1 MLAGFPRPEQEDGLN
16 IFFEVEDE
24 VKAKDETQI
33 KTEVRLNMRTSR
45 LLNLNLSLNFNL
57 YSQPEFFHLL
67 HYICRSLR
75 LASTCSI

>member
-45 LLNLNLSLNFNL
+45 LLNLNLSFNLNL
-57 YSQPEFFHLL
+57 YSQPEFFPLL